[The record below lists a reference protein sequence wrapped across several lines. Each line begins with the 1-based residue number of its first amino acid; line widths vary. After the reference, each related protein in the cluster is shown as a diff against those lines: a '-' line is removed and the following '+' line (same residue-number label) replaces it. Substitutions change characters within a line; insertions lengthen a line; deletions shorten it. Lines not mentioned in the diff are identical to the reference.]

1 MKKIQILV
9 LLVLFAF
16 VASQV
21 VVAQEKK
28 VVKKATTEC
37 AEKCKSTEPCE
48 KGDKCCKVTGVKT
61 GDCTKDAKKADCTKD
76 AKKADCCE
84 KDAKKTVKK
93 VKK

>member
-16 VASQV
+16 VAPQ

-28 VVKKATTEC
+28 ETKKETTEC
-37 AEKCKSTEPCE
+37 CKEGKKEACKE
-48 KGDKCCKVTGVKT
+48 GKEGKECCKEG
-61 GDCTKDAKKADCTKD
+61 KKEGKE
-76 AKKADCCE
+76 CCKE
-84 KDAKKTVKK
+84 GKEDKK